1 MLDAGIVENA
11 RGSKRCGGSQARQV
25 LLALAMRLV
34 VVAATVFV
42 LAVGRVLV
50 QRAFAVDPVE
60 QGFIAVE
67 RAANAAQFALES
79 GDARFAGR
87 SGFAALPAEKRR
99 AYAEI
104 YRAAFL
110 MRGSVTL
117 DGIGGLDA
125 GNLVYT
131 VWYDSPELFFLDPA
145 TATRSVT
152 TRAAR
157 DHTVTT
163 VRFSY
168 LLDGGE
174 AAAARVEFD
183 EMLAGAADD
192 ALASAGSL
200 QGDEVKARAVH
211 RWLLDHMSYDS
222 EAGGA
227 TSDADLLMTGTAYGA
242 LKDGSAICGGYS
254 QLFTALCERAGV
266 ECRTLVGQ
274 AGAGDGHAWNAVRL
288 AGEWR
293 YVDATWD
300 DGAADPEKYCL
311 VDEAFMA
318 ATGHAALPD
327 NAPLPIRKGRQA

>member
-1 MLDAGIVENA
+1 MLDAGIVEKGC
-11 RGSKRCGGSQARQV
+11 GSKRCGGSQARV
-25 LLALAMRLV
+25 ALLALAMRLAV
-34 VVAATVFV
+34 VLATVFV
-42 LAVGRVLV
+42 LAVGRALV

-67 RAANAAQFALES
+67 HAANAAQFALAS
-79 GDARFAGR
+79 GGDARFAGR
-87 SGFAALPAEKRR
+87 SGFVALPAEKQR
-99 AYAEI
+99 AYAEV

-117 DGIGGLDA
+117 DGVDGPDA

-145 TATRSVT
+145 TATHSVT
-152 TRAAR
+152 TCAAC

-168 LLDGGE
+168 LMDGGE
-174 AAAARVEFD
+174 AAAARAEFD
-183 EMLAGAADD
+183 AMLAEAADD
-192 ALASAGSL
+192 ALGPAGPV
-200 QGDEVKARAVH
+200 QDDEAKVRAVH
-211 RWLLDHMSYDS
+211 QWLLDNVSYDC
-222 EAGGA
+222 EAGA
-227 TSDADLLMTGTAYGA
+227 AISDADLLMTGTAYGA

-254 QLFTALCERAGV
+254 QLFTALCERAGI
-266 ECRTLVGQ
+266 ECRTLIGK
-274 AGAGDGHAWNAVRL
+274 AGDGDGHAWNAVRL

-300 DGAADPEKYCL
+300 DSANDPEKYCL
-311 VDEAFMA
+311 VDESFMA

-327 NAPLPIRKGRQA
+327 NALLPR